1 MAPGALLLRWRL
13 PPAADYKTHE
23 SKVPSP
29 LPRQPS
35 LGVMLTV
42 LPDALRS
49 PRPLVPNQPLWRP
62 YRKRPPHPAAGA
74 PHAPAGCAPAGCAT
88 AEFAL
93 PAAGPPTRQSAAAGR
108 KRGPPTGSGHGGAAV
123 VFPAGPSLSHWSGR
137 AAAPGPALPCGAQ
150 RVGTAAVSGWWCC
163 GRLLGQAAVAPSERG
178 LTHCTVASKSRLYWF
193 WSEGVFPRGTV

>member
-1 MAPGALLLRWRL
+1 MLRWRL

-35 LGVMLTV
+35 LGVMLTM

-178 LTHCTVASKSRLYWF
+178 LTHCTVASKSRL
-193 WSEGVFPRGTV
+193 